1 MKVIK
6 YTFTFSFFVLLSC
19 QVKQKKI
26 NYGTDH
32 CEFCQMTIVDKQHAA
47 QVVTKKGK
55 AYSFDA
61 IECMVHY
68 SEKMDPSTIG
78 LFLSANF
85 NPPSSLLDAT
95 QSFFVI
101 SENIPSPMGAFL
113 SSVPTKE
120 EADSIVGEKGGTIYN
135 WSQLVKHLNS
145 NE

>member
-6 YTFTFSFFVLLSC
+6 YTFTFSFFVLLAC

-85 NPPSSLLDAT
+85 NPILFVGCYSIFFCDFGKYT
-95 QSFFVI
+95 QPDGCV
-101 SENIPSPMGAFL
+101 
-113 SSVPTKE
+113 
-120 EADSIVGEKGGTIYN
+120 SILGPNKGG
-135 WSQLVKHLNS
+135 SR
-145 NE
+145 

>member
-6 YTFTFSFFVLLSC
+6 YTFTFSFFVLLAC

-95 QSFFVI
+95 QFRKIYPARWVRFYPRSQQRRK
-101 SENIPSPMGAFL
+101 P
-113 SSVPTKE
+113 
-120 EADSIVGEKGGTIYN
+120 IV
-135 WSQLVKHLNS
+135 
-145 NE
+145 